1 MAEKKKQR
9 YDIIAVTSLAAF
21 LIEITKETNRYES
34 NKVCISGQCDQET
47 AGT

>member
-9 YDIIAVTSLAAF
+9 YDTVAVTSVAAF
-21 LIEITKETNRYES
+21 LIEITKENIYES
-34 NKVCISGQCDQET
+34 NKVCISGQCDKET